1 MSITKN
7 STNSELIKELGEE
20 IMDGRTRLI
29 VKEETSNPE
38 YTSLFFIQAHQ
49 TNDVTNK
56 AQEMFLGWST
66 KRLVRA
72 IHNSKTE
79 IAANF
84 KVGDIIDLD
93 ILLEETTTQQY
104 EGQPFKVNPTTNM
117 PILNS
122 EGFQIYE
129 KTTLVESGSGG
140 TVKLDRLPVEGT
152 SESALA
158 ITKDKLAI
166 KADATVIQS

>member
-1 MSITKN
+1 MTSITKN
-7 STNSELIKELGEE
+7 STNGELIKQLGEE
-20 IMDGRTRLI
+20 IMDGQTRLI
-29 VKEETSNPE
+29 VMEETSNPE

-49 TNDVTNK
+49 SGAATSK

-84 KVGDIIDLD
+84 KVGDIVDLD

-104 EGQPFKVNPTTNM
+104 EGQPFKVNPNNNE
-117 PILNS
+117 PILF
-122 EGFQIYE
+122 EGAQIYE
-129 KTTLVESGSGG
+129 RTTLVEKGEGG
-140 TVKLDRLPVEGT
+140 VIRLERTPVAA

-158 ITKDKLAI
+158 IAKDALAI
-166 KADATVIQS
+166 KAKDAIEA